1 MSSQPRNKRRP
12 QRGAF
17 IDANLLVLLVVGSVD
32 RGLIAKHR
40 RLKNFTVDDYDLL
53 LDLLTRVERVYVT
66 PNTLTET
73 SNLIAYHGEPQRTV
87 LMDKLR
93 VTIHGSE
100 EVVVASTDAS
110 SNSKFHQLGL
120 TDAALLEVITAE
132 TPLITVD
139 LDLYLA
145 ALEKG
150 QDAAVNFTHL
160 RDF

>member
-1 MSSQPRNKRRP
+1 M
-12 QRGAF
+12 F

-40 RLKNFTVDDYDLL
+40 RLRGFTEEDYDLL
-53 LDLLTRVERVYVT
+53 LDMIRPVNRVYVT

-73 SNLIAYHGEPQRTV
+73 SNLIAYRGEPERSV

-93 VTIHGSE
+93 VIIHESE
-100 EVVVASTDAS
+100 EVVVASTAAS

-139 LDLYLA
+139 LDLYVA

-150 QDAAVNFTHL
+150 QDAAVNFTHF